1 MNATPYDKRA
11 ELALVGC
18 ALIHPNAFGACSSIV
33 DSKDFYDPTA
43 RAIWRAAEVL
53 TKKGI
58 AIDPLTI
65 STELPNEVS
74 RTAIMDAISDTPIG
88 ADPKA
93 YAQIVA
99 ELSVYR
105 KMIDAAHEIAKL
117 GQSRPESVD
126 VAIDQAQRLV
136 FALNS
141 RKGARASVE
150 VDKVADSI
158 IERLNEVL
166 TIGIEPG
173 IPTGI
178 ELLDEIIG
186 GWQKS
191 DLVII
196 AARPSVGK
204 TALAITTAKNAAE
217 RDRKRVAIFSLEMS
231 AQSIGTRLLAAFS
244 GIGVQ
249 SILRG
254 RVQGADWIRLAAGV
268 AKMRR
273 ADIVIDDTPTIA
285 PAELR
290 SRARQMAQQKGIDL
304 VIVDY
309 LQLMVSDR
317 TTKDANR
324 VVEVSEIS
332 RSLKALAREL
342 DVPVLALSQLN
353 RSSEHREDGE
363 PRLSDLRDSGA
374 IEQDADLVLMLWRP
388 SDHAVRMK
396 VAKHRNGPT
405 GEVDLEWRK
414 ETVEFK

>member
-1 MNATPYDKRA
+1 MNQVPYDKRA
-11 ELALVGC
+11 EMALVGSI
-18 ALIHPNAFGACSSIV
+18 LIHSNVYGACSAIV
-33 DSKDFYDPTA
+33 GAQDFYDPTA
-43 RAIWRAAEVL
+43 REIWRAAEVL
-53 TKKGI
+53 TRKGI

-65 STELPNEVS
+65 STELKAEVS
-74 RTAIMDAISDTPIG
+74 RTAINDAISGTPMG
-88 ADPKA
+88 SDPMA
-93 YAQIVA
+93 YARIVA
-99 ELSVYR
+99 EFAVYR
-105 KMIDAAHEIAKL
+105 KMIDAAQEIAKL
-117 GQSRPESVD
+117 GYSKPESVD
-126 VAIDQAQRLV
+126 TAIDQAQRLI
-136 FALNS
+136 FALNA
-141 RKGARASVE
+141 RKGARASVA
-150 VDKVADSI
+150 VQSVADDI
-158 IERLNEVL
+158 ITKLDHVL
-166 TIGIEPG
+166 SMGEEPG
-173 IPTGI
+173 VPSGI
-178 ELLDEIIG
+178 AALDEIIG
-186 GWQKS
+186 GWQAS

-204 TALAITTAKNAAE
+204 TALAISTGKEAAE
-217 RDRKRVAIFSLEMS
+217 RHGKRVAIFSLEMS

-244 GIGVQ
+244 GVGVQ

-268 AKMRR
+268 SKMKR

-290 SRARQMAQQKGIDL
+290 SRARQMAQSGGLDL

-342 DVPVLALSQLN
+342 NVPVLALSQLN

-388 SDHAVRMK
+388 SEHAVRMK

-405 GEVDLEWRK
+405 GELDLEWRK

>member
-11 ELALVGC
+11 EFALVGC

-33 DSKDFYDPTA
+33 DAKDFYDPTA

-65 STELPNEVS
+65 STELPNEIS
-74 RTAIMDAISDTPIG
+74 RTAIVDAISDTPIG

-117 GQSRPESVD
+117 GHSRPESVD
-126 VAIDQAQRLV
+126 IAIDQAQRLV

-166 TIGIEPG
+166 TIGVEPG

-290 SRARQMAQQKGIDL
+290 SRARQMAQHKGLDL